1 MPLGASTQ
9 VSFTIKIRSHVCNY
23 DRDSAKRKKKKKI
36 YVIEIL
42 ESEHSV
48 TLSHFFT
55 VRIQKGLGSNSNSLI
70 GLGHG
75 LLNKNRGMHVI

>member
-1 MPLGASTQ
+1 MLEIQ
-9 VSFTIKIRSHVCNY
+9 QKE
-23 DRDSAKRKKKKKI
+23 KRKKKKF

-70 GLGHG
+70 DR
-75 LLNKNRGMHVI
+75 KSVV

>member
-1 MPLGASTQ
+1 MLEIQ
-9 VSFTIKIRSHVCNY
+9 QKE
-23 DRDSAKRKKKKKI
+23 KRKKKN
-36 YVIEIL
+36 L